1 MSESQS
7 TMTTDAMVEDI
18 AVTAVEGS
26 AGELSLLPLQSCKLC
41 LAEFTPD
48 SMTTLTHCHCV
59 FCTSCLK
66 RYVELL
72 IKDGLQTDISC
83 PDSSCPKQGHL
94 QESELTLLVHTDVLQ
109 RYQRLRFEREV
120 LLDPWRTW
128 CPSSTCQAVCK
139 LREEDEEEE
148 EEEKGGSPAYA
159 AAPSPQCV
167 KCSAC
172 STEFCSS
179 CRGPWHP
186 EQPCP
191 PEPSQI
197 TSLLSG
203 DISPLCKSEDEDAPI
218 KRCPRCKVYIE
229 RDEGCAQMMCK
240 SCKHAFCWYCLE
252 SLDDDFL
259 LIHYDKGPCRNK
271 LGHSRASVIWHRT
284 QVVGIFAGFGLL
296 LLVASPFLLLATPF
310 VLCCKCRCRRGDDD
324 PLPT

>member
-1 MSESQS
+1 
-7 TMTTDAMVEDI
+7 MTTDTMAMEPTARAEDI
-18 AVTAVEGS
+18 S
-26 AGELSLLPLQSCKLC
+26 SRELSLEPLQSCKLC
-41 LAEFTPD
+41 LGEFTPEH
-48 SMTTLTHCHCV
+48 MTALTHCHCV
-59 FCTSCLK
+59 FCTVCLK
-66 RYVELL
+66 QYVELL
-72 IKDGLQTDISC
+72 IKEGLQTDIGC
-83 PDSSCPKQGHL
+83 PDSACPQQGL
-94 QESELTLLVHTDVLQ
+94 LTESEVELLVPSEVLQ

-128 CPSSTCQAVCK
+128 CPSSSCQAVCQLQK
-139 LREEDEEEE
+139 D
-148 EEEKGGSPAYA
+148 GAQDV
-159 AAPSPQCV
+159 PSVQRVRCLV
-167 KCSAC
+167 C
-172 STEFCSS
+172 STEFCSA
-179 CRGPWHP
+179 CRTQWHQD
-186 EQPCP
+186 QPCQ
-191 PEPSQI
+191 ESGLI
-197 TSLLSG
+197 TSLLPG
-203 DISPLCKSEDEDAPI
+203 DISPFCKIEDEDAPI